1 MTVSITDVRPLG
13 HLIPNILFHYI
24 SQIIKIKTGLLWEL
38 RNRVKLKKN
47 KQIAGGN

>member
-24 SQIIKIKTGLLWEL
+24 SLTIKADLLWEL

>member
-24 SQIIKIKTGLLWEL
+24 SLIIKTGLLWEL